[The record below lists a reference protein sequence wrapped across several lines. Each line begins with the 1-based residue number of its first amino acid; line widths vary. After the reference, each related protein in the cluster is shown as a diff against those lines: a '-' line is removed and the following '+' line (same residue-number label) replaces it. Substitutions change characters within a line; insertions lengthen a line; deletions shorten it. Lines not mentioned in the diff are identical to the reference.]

1 MNLFTMRSAYVAVLV
16 AGAFAA
22 RGPGPAALAQER
34 HPAMLPTESVF
45 ISLTDAS
52 RATAALGRAAR

>member
-16 AGAFAA
+16 AGALRRTDLVRRRWRR
-22 RGPGPAALAQER
+22 RG

-45 ISLTDAS
+45 ISLMDAS